1 MIRKVIPEDASDIAS
16 IYNYY
21 VSETSI
27 TFETE
32 QVSIPEMMQRIL
44 DISGQFPYL
53 IYEEAGRIL
62 GYAYASSWKKRNA
75 YRHTVESTIY
85 LDSAAHGRGVGS
97 LLMEALL
104 DELKRSSIHA
114 VIACISLPNPSSI
127 KLHEKLGFRQVSCF
141 KEVGFK
147 FNRWIDVGD
156 WERLL

>member
-32 QVSIPEMMQRIL
+32 QVSVSEMTQRIL

-85 LDSAAHGRGVGS
+85 LDPATHGRGVGS

-104 DELKRSSIHA
+104 DELKRSPIHA